1 MFGALASLHDAITRF
16 TFVVAIIATAYLT
29 LTLSA
34 EVIARYVLQKPTGWI
49 PDTAA
54 VSFALIT
61 FMGAPMLAWKRG
73 HVNMDIVVK
82 RMPTALASLVER
94 LMYLVAAGACLLSA
108 WFGYVE
114 LLRLIRRNVMM
125 IAVTPIPK
133 WWLMAAIVYCL
144 LSMGIYFLRH
154 LCGTF
159 CPTSENEATREAA

>member
-1 MFGALASLHDAITRF
+1 
-16 TFVVAIIATAYLT
+16 
-29 LTLSA
+29 
-34 EVIARYVLQKPTGWI
+34 
-49 PDTAA
+49 
-54 VSFALIT
+54 
-61 FMGAPMLAWKRG
+61 
-73 HVNMDIVVK
+73 
-82 RMPTALASLVER
+82 
-94 LMYLVAAGACLLSA
+94 MYLVAAGACLLSA